1 MRCRMCLTCARGNW
15 QGAKRHQ
22 RGRPVKY
29 LGDPDAPGLDPEQRR
44 QLLRRISNRESARR
58 VRKRHQ
64 EEVQR
69 LHVKVC
75 ACKARDRLRCQPCSP
90 SVPLQTQPGSRTSAG
105 AGRFLACLQ
114 CNRHLSRIAS
124 LSSTSATSRCAA
136 PATDSL
142 VANLCTIL
150 AQHPS
155 QFSGSMSIGRWAECV
170 FPRSHQ
176 IALEDRGCL

>member
-1 MRCRMCLTCARGNW
+1 MSDLCPGNW
-15 QGAKRHQ
+15 QVRKRNQ

-64 EEVQR
+64 EEVER
-69 LHVKVC
+69 LRVKVC

-90 SVPLQTQPGSRTSAG
+90 WCLCKRSQAIAQVLTLAASLARLQY
-105 AGRFLACLQ
+105 
-114 CNRHLSRIAS
+114 NRYLSRIAS

-136 PATDSL
+136 PATDAL
-142 VANLCTIL
+142 VATLCAIL
-150 AQHPS
+150 AQHSS
-155 QFSGSMSIGRWAECV
+155 QVCGCMSIGRWAECV
-170 FPRSHQ
+170 LPRSH
-176 IALEDRGCL
+176 